1 MKRYYK
7 KILFAVA
14 ILAGLLLINLAPI
27 HAADTSIILPKC
39 DPALPLGSAP
49 GPNGPPCDANQFIT
63 LIKNI
68 IRWLTIIAFPLAAIF
83 IGWGGFDIMTAAGNS
98 EKVSGGWKRIKVA
111 LMGVVVLLF
120 SYIIIQ
126 LVFNALKI
134 PSDLRP
140 GGTTINDPL
149 FN

>member
-1 MKRYYK
+1 MTHRHK

-14 ILAGLLLINLAPI
+14 ILAGLLIIHLVPI
-27 HAADTSIILPKC
+27 HAAETSIILPKC
-39 DPALPLGSAP
+39 DPSLPLGAAA
-49 GPNGPPCDANQFIT
+49 GPNGPPCGVNKFIE

-111 LMGVVVLLF
+111 LIGVATLLL

-126 LVFNALKI
+126 LVFNALKV